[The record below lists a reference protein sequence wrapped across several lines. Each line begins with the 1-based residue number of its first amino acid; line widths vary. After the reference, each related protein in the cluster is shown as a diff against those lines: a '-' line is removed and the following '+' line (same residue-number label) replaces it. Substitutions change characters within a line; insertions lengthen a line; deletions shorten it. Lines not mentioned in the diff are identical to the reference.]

1 MQQKLESGGLKVSN
15 FNNHNHK
22 LRSSIKENI
31 LEAYSSEGEASVT
44 DEKSKQESFDQSIDE
59 HSTEKSK
66 PKQVI

>member
-1 MQQKLESGGLKVSN
+1 MIESDKKIIEKLQQKLESGGLKVST

-44 DEKSKQESFDQSIDE
+44 DE
-59 HSTEKSK
+59 
-66 PKQVI
+66 